1 MILKKGVIT
10 IGGII
15 VLNVNSNPSLN
26 GGVSAPIGSCAC
38 CENGDGLFYKI
49 GAGNTDWVILNMNYL
64 SNIIKKNFIE
74 NYFSGDV
81 LDLKKNP
88 YFIYNISVNGRLL
101 YEDIDYEIL
110 DTSIIFKKNYEN
122 VLLNIVFEFINN

>member
-110 DTSIIFKKNYEN
+110 DTSIIFKK
-122 VLLNIVFEFINN
+122 